1 VILAVKLDLCD
12 RSSWTLRFVVGPGS
26 TLDTLSSEVEAGSFA
41 G

>member
-1 VILAVKLDLCD
+1 MILGGKLDLCD
-12 RSSWTLRFVVGPGS
+12 RSSWTLRFVVEPGR